1 MAAATALELDL
12 VAEALPFSA
21 WAADAQ
27 GAVTFVNTRW
37 VEVTGITGEAALGRN
52 WIRAIDPS
60 FAAGME
66 TALDEAFASQRA
78 TVFET
83 RLVTAAGVARWTQVR
98 CIPVRDATGEVGGWL
113 GSLSDVD
120 DERRN
125 ADRLRISAATNAA
138 LAQNSGLDAT
148 LATLTKMVVPEL
160 ADWAIVHLLEGD
172 ATLRIAR
179 IEHRDPI
186 LAATASANLMHTLV
200 RMQNGGP
207 NTDVIRWAEP
217 RVYPSFAFEQF
228 LTDAQAHELSSD
240 VVDTVRALGFHSAI
254 LLPLMHR
261 GRPIGVLMAV
271 KADPSASGYDGRDVA
286 LFTDLSTAAANSI
299 ANAQIFDALLDSE
312 RDLAV
317 VSRAS
322 EELSRSLSLSETYE
336 AIARIIVPDLAD
348 WISITVRDHD
358 TLRTVAVLHADPLR
372 AETAFGLLGRY
383 AGDTDASGGT
393 AAVIR
398 SGRAEVWTLI
408 DDALLARSMNAA
420 GAAIYNELGLR
431 SAILVPLVVDGET
444 FGAFQVGSTSF
455 HRLFTPQ
462 DLPLFQE
469 LAHRASGAISNAR
482 RYEQEHRVA
491 NALQAGALPKTLPDA
506 FGYVFS
512 GHYAPGRTELQIGG
526 DWYDAL
532 RLADGRIVISIGD
545 VLGSGLDAAVMMGNL
560 RQIIRG
566 VAQVHPD
573 PALMLDAADKTLRA
587 DLDRPDRIVT
597 ALVGVLDPIT
607 ATLTYASAGHPPAI
621 LRLAD
626 GTIEELRTTGLP
638 LGLRERDESVT
649 RTVAIPAGALL
660 VFYTDGL
667 TESTHDIIEGERRVL
682 AALLDPDI
690 LAAKNI
696 ARAIHDEVLF
706 DGSHD
711 DVAILAVRAPHSGG
725 GDPLVRWQFASD
737 DGDAASAAR
746 RAFAALL
753 ESRGASSDECFIA
766 ELVFG
771 ELIGNATRYA
781 PGPVDV
787 AVDFSGTAPVLHVL
801 DSGEGFHYV
810 PKLPDDL
817 LSERGRGLFIVTT
830 MTAEFSVVARPVA
843 GSHARA
849 VLAVKP

>member
-1 MAAATALELDL
+1 VAAATALDIEL
-12 VAEALPFSA
+12 VAEALPFPA
-21 WAADAQ
+21 WAADAR
-27 GAVTFVNTRW
+27 GAVTFVNSRW
-37 VEVTGITGEAALGRN
+37 IEKMGLGSEAACGSG
-52 WIRAIDPS
+52 WTQAIDPS
-60 FAAGME
+60 LRSAVE
-66 TALDEAFASQRA
+66 LTLDESFASLKA

-83 RLVTAAGVARWTQVR
+83 LVLTGAGVSRWTQIR
-98 CIPVRDATGEVGGWL
+98 AIPIRDAAGDVSAWL
-113 GSLSDVD
+113 GSLTDID
-120 DERRN
+120 DERRT
-125 ADRLRISAATNAA
+125 ADRLRISAAANAA
-138 LAQNSGLDAT
+138 LAQNTGLEAT

-160 ADWAIVHLLEGD
+160 ADWATVNLLEGEQ
-172 ATLRIAR
+172 TLRIAR

-186 LAATASANLMHTLV
+186 RAATAGANLMHTLV
-200 RMQNGGP
+200 RVQSGGP
-207 NTDVIRWAEP
+207 SPDVIRFAEP
-217 RVYPSFAFEQF
+217 QVYPSFDIGKLFPNMQG
-228 LTDAQAHELSSD
+228 LPQG
-240 VVDTVRALGFHSAI
+240 VIDTFQTLGLRSAI
-254 LLPLMHR
+254 FLPLMDR

-271 KADPSASGYDGRDVA
+271 RADGPAASFDGRDVP
-286 LFTDLSTAAANSI
+286 LFTDLATAAANSI
-299 ANAQIFDALLDSE
+299 AHAQIFDALLDSE

-317 VSRAS
+317 VSHAS
-322 EELSRSLSLSETYE
+322 EEFSRSLSLSETYE

-348 WISITVRDHD
+348 WISITIRDHE
-358 TLRTVAVLHADPLR
+358 TLRTVAALHADPLR
-372 AETAFGLLGRY
+372 AEVAFALLGKYR
-383 AGDTDASGGT
+383 GDEEAAGGT

-398 SGRAEVWTLI
+398 SGRPEVWTLI
-408 DDALLARSMNAA
+408 DDALLARSMNAS
-420 GAAIYNELGLR
+420 GAAIYSELGLR
-431 SAILVPLVVDGET
+431 SAVLVPLIVEGET
-444 FGAFQVGSTSF
+444 FGSLLVGSTSF

-469 LAHRASGAISNAR
+469 LAHRASAAIGNAR

-621 LRLAD
+621 LRLTD
-626 GTIEELRTTGLP
+626 GSIEELRTTGLP

-649 RTVAIPAGALL
+649 RTVTIPPGALL

-682 AALLDPDI
+682 DALRDPDI

-711 DVAILAVRAPHSGG
+711 DVAILTVRAPQAGG
-725 GDPLVRWQFASD
+725 GDPLVRWSFASD
-737 DGDAASAAR
+737 DGERASAAR
-746 RAFAALL
+746 HAFAQMLQDRNA
-753 ESRGASSDECFIA
+753 GMDECFIA

-787 AVDFSGTAPVLHVL
+787 AVDFTGKAPVLHVL

-817 LSERGRGLFIVTT
+817 LSERGRGLFIVTE
-830 MTAEFSVVARPVA
+830 MTADFSVVARPVA

-849 VLAVKP
+849 VLNITG

>member
-1 MAAATALELDL
+1 VAAATALDLQL
-12 VAEALPFSA
+12 VAEALPFLA
-21 WAADAQ
+21 WTADAQ
-27 GAVTFVNTRW
+27 GSVVFVNKRW
-37 VEVTGITGEAALGRN
+37 VQSTGIDAAAARGRG
-52 WIRAIDPS
+52 WTQAIDP
-60 FAAGME
+60 FVRAGVEM
-66 TALDEAFASQRA
+66 ALDEAFASQRP
-78 TVFET
+78 TIFET
-83 RLVTAAGVARWTQVR
+83 LLVTSLEVQRWIRVR
-98 CIPVRDATGEVGGWL
+98 CIPIKDASGELAAWL
-113 GSLSDVD
+113 GTMTDID
-120 DERRN
+120 DERRT
-125 ADRLRISAATNAA
+125 ADRLRISASANAA
-138 LAQNSGLDAT
+138 LAQTSGLDAT
-148 LATLTKMVVPEL
+148 LATLTKTVVPEL
-160 ADWAIVHLLEGD
+160 ADWAMISLLEGES
-172 ATLRIAR
+172 AMRVAR
-179 IEHRDPI
+179 IEHRDAI
-186 LAATASANLMHTLV
+186 RSATVGTNVMHAVMRLH
-200 RMQNGGP
+200 GGD
-207 NTDVIRWAEP
+207 NAEVVRWAEP
-217 RVYPSFAFEQF
+217 RVYPQLDFADVAPQMRDNGLPESVI
-228 LTDAQAHELSSD
+228 DAFGS
-240 VVDTVRALGFHSAI
+240 LGFRSAI
-254 LLPLMHR
+254 FLPLMHR
-261 GRPIGVLMAV
+261 GRPIGVLQAV
-271 KADPSASGYDGRDVA
+271 RSEIDSGSYDGRDVP
-286 LFTDLSTAAANSI
+286 LFTDLASAAANAI

-312 RDLAV
+312 RHLAV

-322 EELSRSLSLSETYE
+322 DELARSLSLHETYE
-336 AIARIIVPDLAD
+336 TFARIVVPELAD
-348 WISITVRDHD
+348 WVSIVVRDQG
-358 TLRTVAVLHADPLR
+358 TLRTVAGMHVDPMRADV
-372 AETAFGLLGRY
+372 AAGLIGPYR
-383 AGDTDASGGT
+383 GDLDATGGT

-398 SGRAEVWTLI
+398 SGRPEVWTLI
-408 DDALLARSMNAA
+408 DDSLLARFMHAA
-420 GAAIYNELGLR
+420 GASIYNDLGLR
-431 SAILVPLVVDGET
+431 STVIVPLLVDGET
-444 FGAFQVGSTSF
+444 FGALVVGSTSF

-469 LAHRASGAISNAR
+469 LAHRASAAISNAR

-491 NALQAGALPKTLPDA
+491 TALQAGALPKSLPDA

-545 VLGSGLDAAVMMGNL
+545 VLGSGLDAAVTMGNL

-621 LRLAD
+621 LRTAD
-626 GTIEELRTTGLP
+626 GSIEELRTTGLP

-649 RTVAIPAGALL
+649 RTVTIPPGALL

-667 TESTHDIIEGERRVL
+667 TESTRDIIEGERRL
-682 AALLDPDI
+682 LTALLNPAI

-696 ARAIHDEVLF
+696 ARALHDDVLF

-711 DVAILAVRAPHSGG
+711 DVAILAVRAPQSGG
-725 GDPLVRWQFASD
+725 GDPLVRWSFSSD
-737 DGDAASAAR
+737 DGER
-746 RAFAALL
+746 
-753 ESRGASSDECFIA
+753 ASSARHEFSELLTQRSASEDERFIA

-771 ELIGNATRYA
+771 ELIGNVVRYA

-787 AVDFSGTAPVLHVL
+787 AVDLSGASPVLHVL
-801 DSGEGFHYV
+801 DGGEGFHYV

-849 VLAVKP
+849 VLNLTK